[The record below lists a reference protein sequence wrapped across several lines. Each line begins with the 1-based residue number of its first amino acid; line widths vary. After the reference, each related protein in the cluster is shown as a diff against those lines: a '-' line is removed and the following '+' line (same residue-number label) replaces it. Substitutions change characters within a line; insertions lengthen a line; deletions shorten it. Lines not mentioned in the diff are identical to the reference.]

1 MDTPSRNEGSFHE
14 LAADLLTD
22 AYPDADQADLQQ
34 EATEASA
41 ELSKLDEISS
51 ELERIASFAPPPRQ
65 DSRERAAGRAGGDI
79 DLQVPLAQEGNHE
92 AITKLLARIHPLVV
106 RYCRA
111 RLGRTFVAGI
121 NPDDVAQEVCL
132 SVLTELPGYR
142 VSSRP
147 FLAFVYGVASKKVIE
162 AYRRRERALAQD
174 VAEHPSDT
182 TAQEPILFR
191 YEPQSNLVEA
201 LDQLTEKQR
210 EVIIMRIVM
219 GLSVE
224 ETAEAVGMPS
234 GAVRVVQHRALIQ
247 MRRVLALDESSTDSE
262 EGGISD

>member
-1 MDTPSRNEGSFHE
+1 
-14 LAADLLTD
+14 
-22 AYPDADQADLQQ
+22 
-34 EATEASA
+34 
-41 ELSKLDEISS
+41 
-51 ELERIASFAPPPRQ
+51 
-65 DSRERAAGRAGGDI
+65 
-79 DLQVPLAQEGNHE
+79 
-92 AITKLLARIHPLVV
+92 
-106 RYCRA
+106 
-111 RLGRTFVAGI
+111 
-121 NPDDVAQEVCL
+121 
-132 SVLTELPGYR
+132 
-142 VSSRP
+142 
-147 FLAFVYGVASKKVIE
+147 VYGVASKKVIE
-162 AYRRRERALAQD
+162 AYRRRERAQD

-224 ETAEAVGMPS
+224 ETAEAVGMTS